1 MVVATTRVPA
11 KGLVLALVG
20 IPGGEQMP
28 VVKHYIICLGYIIAP
43 EMQ

>member
-11 KGLVLALVG
+11 KGLVLTLVG

-28 VVKHYIICLGYIIAP
+28 VVKHYVICPGYISAP
-43 EMQ
+43 Q